1 MGHVHKSPSAPHK
14 LEALKA
20 GLAGVGGPR
29 GLALCLCQS
38 GLRVSLSRH
47 FCEPALCQA
56 SCQVPGIGLAGSG
69 QVRGTQAL
77 DLENATPLPTF
88 HLLAAC
94 PGADDPSWLQCPV
107 TA

>member
-20 GLAGVGGPR
+20 GLAGVGGPH

-56 SCQVPGIGLAGSG
+56 SCQVPGIWGWLAQGRCEE
-69 QVRGTQAL
+69 RGPWIWKMQPHFPPSTYWPHVP
-77 DLENATPLPTF
+77 ERTT
-88 HLLAAC
+88 H
-94 PGADDPSWLQCPV
+94 PGCSVL
-107 TA
+107 